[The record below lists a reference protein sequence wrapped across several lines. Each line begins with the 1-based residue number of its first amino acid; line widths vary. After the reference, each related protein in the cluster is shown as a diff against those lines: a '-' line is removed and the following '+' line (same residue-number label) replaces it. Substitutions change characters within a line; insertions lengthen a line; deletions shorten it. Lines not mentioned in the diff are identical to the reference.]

1 MRKIVYIM
9 AILIG
14 APVLLKAQLN
24 PLGSQFYIN
33 QYLINPA
40 FAGTDQGLK
49 INGAFRKLWSGISGA
64 PVSQSLTADY
74 GFSKVGI
81 GLNVASESA
90 GLQRE
95 IRAVATYAYHL
106 KLNNEAN
113 QLHFGL
119 SGGFTNQRLENNDV
133 NGDPNDPLI
142 GQYNDR
148 KTYIDGDFGVAFTSS
163 KWTIQGSIPNL
174 KSFFKKETI
183 KQADVNVF
191 YSAISY
197 KFNFNEG
204 LNLVQLE
211 PKVAYRGV
219 KGFDNI
225 WDAGAMVSI
234 ANKRI
239 LFTGLY
245 HSNESGTFGL
255 GMDFQNKYLVN
266 AMYTTET
273 SALSGYTNGSFE
285 LNLRLNLS
293 KK

>member
-1 MRKIVYIM
+1 MRKIIYII
-9 AILIG
+9 AILVSG
-14 APVLLKAQLN
+14 SLQLKAQLN
-24 PLGSQFYIN
+24 PLGSQYYIN

-49 INGAFRKLWSGISGA
+49 INGAFRKLWSNIDGS

-81 GLNVASESA
+81 GLNIASESA

-106 KLNNEAN
+106 QLNDAN

-119 SGGFTNQRLENNDV
+119 SGGFTNQRLENSDV
-133 NGDPNDPLI
+133 NGDFNDPLI
-142 GQYNDR
+142 NQYNDR
-148 KTYIDGDFGVAFTSS
+148 ETYIDGDFGMAFTSN
-163 KWTIQGSIPNL
+163 KWTIQGSIPNI
-174 KSFFKKETI
+174 KNFFKKETI
-183 KQADVNVF
+183 KQVDVNVF

-197 KFNFNEG
+197 KFNFDEG
-204 LNLVQLE
+204 LNLVQVE
-211 PKVAYRGV
+211 PKVAFRGI
-219 KGFDNI
+219 KGFDNV
-225 WDAGAMVSI
+225 WDAGALVSI
-234 ANKRI
+234 ANKKI
-239 LFTGLY
+239 LFTGIY
-245 HSNESGTFGL
+245 HSTKSGTFGL
-255 GMDFQNKYLVN
+255 GMDFQNRYLIN

-293 KK
+293 K